1 MNRIYRLV
9 WSHVHK
15 VWIPVA
21 EIARGRSKGSSR
33 KLFAAA
39 LSLTAAVGHTEPIGG
54 QIVSGSL
61 SSPIEQSG
69 GTTTI
74 NQASQNLSL
83 NWQSFNIAPTETVNF
98 VQPNTSAI
106 AVNRIADTNGTQILG
121 HLNANGQVYLI
132 NPNGIVFG
140 QGATLGG
147 VAAITAL
154 GGDSVTLGGTAGGAF
169 ADKNVGTGKAVTVT
183 GNSLTGTDSGNYNL
197 VQQTGLT
204 TNITKANL
212 AVTGV
217 AANNKVFD
225 ATRAA
230 TLGGTA
236 AVAALGSDV
245 VIAGGGS
252 GLFDDANVGTGKA
265 VAVSGLTLSGVDS
278 GNYNVLQPTGLMADI
293 TAAPSTSVPEPTPV
307 TTPPPSQ
314 ESRRPLEPVRN
325 VTSQLTANLI
335 SPSGNNQP
343 GTPDQPSFTKNTQE
357 LGTDQPSANKDTQG
371 FDQGA
376 GGEKPSSVKSG
387 QKPIVETTMKIGDNG
402 PTIEV
407 VNGGV
412 RFPGNNQPNE
422 KDSDEI

>member
-1 MNRIYRLV
+1 VTGNSLTGTDSGNYNLV
-9 WSHVHK
+9 QQTGLTANITKADLAVSGLTVTGK
-15 VWIPVA
+15 VYDANTGATLAGVA
-21 EIARGRSKGSSR
+21 AITALTGDSVTLGGTAGGA
-33 KLFAAA
+33 FADKNVGTGKAVTVTGNSLTGTDSGNYNLVQQTGLMA
-39 LSLTAAVGHTEPIGG
+39 NITKADLAVSGLTAAGKVYD
-54 QIVSGSL
+54 
-61 SSPIEQSG
+61 
-69 GTTTI
+69 
-74 NQASQNLSL
+74 A
-83 NWQSFNIAPTETVNF
+83 
-98 VQPNTSAI
+98 NTS
-106 AVNRIADTNGTQILG
+106 
-121 HLNANGQVYLI
+121 
-132 NPNGIVFG
+132 
-140 QGATLGG
+140 ATLGG

-217 AANNKVFD
+217 TANNKVFD

-236 AVAALGSDV
+236 AVVALGNDV

-252 GLFDDANVGTGKA
+252 GLFNDANAGTGKA
-265 VAVSGLTLSGVDS
+265 VAVSGFTLSGVDS

-357 LGTDQPSANKDTQG
+357 LGTDQPSANKNTQG

-422 KDSDEI
+422 KDPDEI